1 MNLTQLIEEIDPNLK
16 KDDPSYKK
24 LIKTVKFL
32 EGREK
37 VLFLTTSNRGGWAVK
52 ELKEEPKS
60 TKLAKAIQS
69 YLGKS
74 KCSLIEVPD
83 LKIYTCEANVSHMK
97 GNECG
102 LKKASLKDK
111 DKNPTG
117 NHRCWRSINNP
128 DDELW
133 KVSKN
138 LFESDVVIF
147 FSSSRW
153 GQTNAYYQKLIER
166 LTWIE
171 NIHASFGEEN
181 LVKNIEAGF
190 ITVGHNWRAKEITE
204 IQKEVLKFF
213 GFKTPNELFWGYQY
227 TMDANDETQESYKK
241 TIPAFEKL
249 YGFILNKTAIHE
261 IKLSIKKLLKF

>member
-16 KDDPSYKK
+16 KNDPGYKK

-52 ELKEEPKS
+52 EFNEEPKS

-74 KCSLIEVPD
+74 KCTLIEVPY
-83 LKIYTCEANVSHMK
+83 LKIYACEGNVSHMK

-102 LKKASLKDK
+102 LLKASLKDK

-133 KVSKN
+133 KISKE
-138 LFESDVVIF
+138 LFESDAVLF
-147 FSSSRW
+147 FGSIRW
-153 GQTNAYYQKLIER
+153 GQMNAIYQNLIER
-166 LTWIE
+166 LTWLE
-171 NIHASFGEEN
+171 NRHTTLGESN
-181 LVKNIEAGF
+181 LLKDVSCGVIA
-190 ITVGHNWRAKEITE
+190 VGQNWNGKDVVDT
-204 IQKEVLKFF
+204 QKQVLSFF
-213 GFKTPNELFWGYQY
+213 GFDVRDELSWNWQY
-227 TMDANDETQESYKK
+227 TMNPKDETKDSYKK
-241 TIPAFEKL
+241 SGKDFMETFEL
-249 YGFILNKTAIHE
+249 E
-261 IKLSIKKLLKF
+261 